1 MALRSER
8 KWKKKRNGKKRTHTG
23 RRTTWKTYQSADVDH
38 HGRSSP
44 TGGLKYK
51 APLFSRFG
59 VFRHDLRERLIPIR
73 KKAVMTQSMLSPSDK
88 AQTRKRAN
96 KDAYAINDRDFSPW
110 RFRRRTRRRLCQK
123 HIFEITD
130 ARYKAE
136 NNHFF
141 HTHQS
146 IMRPD
151 VPSKDHKAIG
161 PARPWKAAVSHHLS
175 QN

>member
-1 MALRSER
+1 MILVLDDFDA
-8 KWKKKRNGKKRTHTG
+8 G
-23 RRTTWKTYQSADVDH
+23 RVTDYVK
-38 HGRSSP
+38 
-44 TGGLKYK
+44 
-51 APLFSRFG
+51 
-59 VFRHDLRERLIPIR
+59 
-73 KKAVMTQSMLSPSDK
+73 
-88 AQTRKRAN
+88 
-96 KDAYAINDRDFSPW
+96 
-110 RFRRRTRRRLCQK
+110 K

-161 PARPWKAAVSHHLS
+161 PARP
-175 QN
+175 